1 MKDKLKKKGVWITHF
16 SKDFWIREDLSLEA
30 KAIYAIIK
38 CYANNETLEAFPSL
52 PLLVKVTGKNRVTI
66 QKYIKELEEKDFMK
80 KLNERKEDGTY
91 KNNIYTIVESEAEKI
106 YKEEDLT
113 KAKNI
118 AFGKNANLSKDK
130 IYRSGK
136 NLLITDIYQY
146 LNNSISVAQLLFPSI
161 DFSRENERVRLCKV
175 INKYKSGLGEADL
188 RRILFYLL
196 GRVLNKEIEFKSIES
211 LAEYLGGCLRKK
223 EENQVPVVW
232 ELNTYES

>member
-1 MKDKLKKKGVWITHF
+1 M
-16 SKDFWIREDLSLEA
+16 
-30 KAIYAIIK
+30 
-38 CYANNETLEAFPSL
+38 
-52 PLLVKVTGKNRVTI
+52 
-66 QKYIKELEEKDFMK
+66 KELEEKDFMK

-118 AFGKNANLSKDK
+118 AYGKNANLSKDK

-211 LAEYLGGCLRKK
+211 FAEYLGGCLRKK

>member
-118 AFGKNANLSKDK
+118 AYGKNANLSKDK